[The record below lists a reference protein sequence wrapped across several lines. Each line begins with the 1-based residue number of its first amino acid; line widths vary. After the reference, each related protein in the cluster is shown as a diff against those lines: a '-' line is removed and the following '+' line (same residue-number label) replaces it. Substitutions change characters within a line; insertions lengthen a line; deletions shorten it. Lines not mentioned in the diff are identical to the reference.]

1 MAYYYSDNDDDYDGY
16 EYYDH
21 DDYDARYDDDGET
34 SINQYI
40 YYSKWAINVTV
51 IPPSAV

>member
-1 MAYYYSDNDDDYDGY
+1 MAYYYSDIMMMTMMTMITMTMMTMMLDMMMMAKPVY
-16 EYYDH
+16 
-21 DDYDARYDDDGET
+21 
-34 SINQYI
+34 QYI